1 MLAESLYGA
10 SLAQG
15 RTQLEEA
22 ALLAPEILAVR
33 FGCAIALLEA
43 DPRRYRQDAL
53 AILEPVAR
61 GAAVRADA
69 RCRLDLLKS
78 GDWEGFGAARG
89 GVRE

>member
-22 ALLAPEILAVR
+22 ARLAPEILAVR

-53 AILEPVAR
+53 AIL
-61 GAAVRADA
+61 
-69 RCRLDLLKS
+69 
-78 GDWEGFGAARG
+78 
-89 GVRE
+89 